1 MKGET
6 LSVEF
11 INLTP
16 HELNVR
22 KEDGSFL
29 TVPPSGTVARVSV
42 QAMTMGRI
50 DGVVITGQA
59 FESDISG
66 VPPRKDGT
74 YYVVSRLAAD
84 ALKEEG
90 RVEDILIPGPAIRD
104 EDGKIV
110 GCDGFSVL

>member
-1 MKGET
+1 M
-6 LSVEF
+6 SIEF
-11 INLTP
+11 VNLTP

-29 TVPPSGTVARVSV
+29 TLPPSGEVARVKV
-42 QAMTMGRI
+42 ATMTMGRI

-66 VPPRKDGT
+66 VPPRTDGT
-74 YYVVSRLAAD
+74 YYVVSRLAAE
-84 ALKEEG
+84 ALKEES

-104 EDGKIV
+104 EDGKVV
-110 GCDGFSVL
+110 GCDGLSVL